1 MPSCL
6 SGAKEALLLLILGV
20 VGQSFDSY
28 ADIGLSYWFAKGTTY
43 NGKFNQQKHITTKSI
58 PLFLWLSSN
67 KKLLNHYAANIK
79 VKSTLAQ

>member
-43 NGKFNQQKHITTKSI
+43 NGKFNQQTTKSF
-58 PLFLWLSSN
+58 PLLIFFCD
-67 KKLLNHYAANIK
+67 
-79 VKSTLAQ
+79 

>member
-1 MPSCL
+1 MAIEEEKMPSCL

-43 NGKFNQQKHITTKSI
+43 NGKFNQKKYITTKSI
-58 PLFLWLSSN
+58 PHFFV
-67 KKLLNHYAANIK
+67 IK
-79 VKSTLAQ
+79 EYQKNAKS